1 MCGIEKKRHGERYR
15 SWLAWILAS
24 TLSLVLAACTGSTE
38 PLEAVADAT
47 STASVDDQGNLS
59 GGNDSGGNSSGGN
72 DPEEGGGTSAGAPT
86 VSLSAS
92 DSSVPEGGS
101 VTLSW
106 TAAGADGC
114 SASGGWSGQ
123 LGTSGSQT
131 VGPVAGGT
139 TFSLNCSGP
148 GGTSLEMISVAV
160 VGPVELSWVAP
171 DQNVDGSELVDLAGY
186 RVYYGESSRD
196 YSESVELRDTGA
208 TSHTLNLAT
217 GSYYFAMTAFDTE
230 GHESSYSNEVQRYRP

>member
-1 MCGIEKKRHGERYR
+1 MFGIARKLHRE
-15 SWLAWILAS
+15 LFVWIVAS
-24 TLSLVLAACTGSTE
+24 TLSLVLSACTGSTE
-38 PLEAVADAT
+38 SIENRMMSESV
-47 STASVDDQGNLS
+47 STRGTDDLGDGPAS
-59 GGNDSGGNSSGGN
+59 NDSGANGSEDS
-72 DPEEGGGTSAGAPT
+72 GGTSSGAPT

-92 DSSVPEGGS
+92 DSSVPEGSS

-106 TAAGADGC
+106 TANGADSC

-123 LGTSGSQT
+123 LGTSGNQT
-131 VGPVAGGT
+131 VGPVSAGT
-139 TFSLNCSGP
+139 TYSLNCSGP

-171 DQNVDGSELVDLAGY
+171 EENVDGSELVDLAGY
-186 RVYYGESSRD
+186 RVYYGESSRE
-196 YSESVELRDTGA
+196 YSESIELRDTAA

>member
-1 MCGIEKKRHGERYR
+1 MCGIVRERR
-15 SWLAWILAS
+15 RDWFNWVLAS
-24 TLSLVLAACTGSTE
+24 FLSLALAACSGSVVPIEDSQMSESAFTG
-38 PLEAVADAT
+38 EA
-47 STASVDDQGNLS
+47 DDLGNDQQD
-59 GGNDSGGNSSGGN
+59 GVEDSGGTASG
-72 DPEEGGGTSAGAPT
+72 TPT

-92 DSSVPEGGS
+92 DLSIPEGGS

-106 TAAGADGC
+106 TSAGADSC

-123 LGTSGSQT
+123 LDTSGSQV
-131 VGPVAGGT
+131 VGPVAAGT
-139 TFSLNCSGP
+139 TFSLNCSGQ

-160 VGPVELSWVAP
+160 VGPVELSWVP
-171 DQNVDGSELVDLAGY
+171 PEQNVDGSELVDLAGY

-196 YSESVELRDTGA
+196 YSDVVELSDTTA
-208 TSHTLNLAT
+208 TSHSLDLAT